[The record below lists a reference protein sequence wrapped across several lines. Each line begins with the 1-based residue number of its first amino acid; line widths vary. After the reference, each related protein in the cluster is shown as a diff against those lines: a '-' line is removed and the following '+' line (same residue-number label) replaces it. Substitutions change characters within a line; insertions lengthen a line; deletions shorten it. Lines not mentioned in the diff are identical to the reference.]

1 MDKSTA
7 PDPTAAVPALPS
19 AASNWILLV
28 DDEPAILQLV
38 DTVLSSQ
45 GRVVRVAKNAEA
57 ASAAIDAEAT
67 PPALLI
73 CDVLMPGVDGLEL
86 TRRLVAR
93 LPGLKV
99 IFISG
104 HLEDISWWPADLS
117 EYRFIPKPFTNDQ
130 LCQAVTDVLA
140 ELDETG

>member
-104 HLEDISWWPADLS
+104 HLEDISWWPADH
-117 EYRFIPKPFTNDQ
+117 P
-130 LCQAVTDVLA
+130 QAIHQ
-140 ELDETG
+140 